1 MLPSPPSPQAQ
12 ATGSTA
18 EPVATVV
25 DQPDTWRVGGHT
37 FTSRLLV
44 GTGRYA
50 SIAQARRAIAESGA
64 EVVTVALRRVELTA
78 NAPSVLDAIDLER
91 HTLLPNTAGCYTA
104 EDAVRTAHLAREA
117 GMGNLLK
124 LEVIGCPKTLYP
136 DNLETLRAAETL
148 AEAGFDVMAYCGD
161 DVVICRRLED
171 AGVAAVMPLAA
182 PIGSGLGIRN
192 PHNLRLILEEVS
204 VPVVVDAG
212 VGTASDAAIALELG
226 CAAVLMNSA
235 IAAAADP
242 VAMAR
247 AMRLAVE
254 AGRLAALAGRMPR
267 KAYATASSPLAGLI
281 V

>member
-1 MLPSPPSPQAQ
+1 MSIDLNAPLAGASPTPAISLIDA
-12 ATGSTA
+12 
-18 EPVATVV
+18 
-25 DQPDTWRVGGHT
+25 PDIWRVGPHT

-50 SIAQARRAIAESGA
+50 SIPQARRAIRESGA
-64 EVVTVALRRVELTA
+64 EVVTVALRRVDLA
-78 NAPSVLDAIDLER
+78 ADAPSVLDAIDLAV

-117 GMGNLLK
+117 GMGDLLK
-124 LEVIGCPKTLYP
+124 LEVIGCAKTLYP
-136 DNLETLRAAETL
+136 DNEETLRAAEML
-148 AEAGFDVMAYCGD
+148 AREGFVVMAYCGD
-161 DVVICRRLED
+161 DVVVCRRLED
-171 AGVAAVMPLAA
+171 VGVAAVMPLAA

-192 PHNLRLILEEVS
+192 PHSLRLILEEVS

-247 AMRLAVE
+247 AMRLAVQ
-254 AGRLAALAGRMPR
+254 AGRLAALAGRMPM
-267 KAYATASSPLAGLI
+267 KSYATASSPLSGLI
-281 V
+281 A